1 MSVDSR
7 SLTEG
12 EIGLA
17 RSVFGD
23 AIDYSQVKLVRGRW
37 WPFQPRN
44 VVMAPN
50 GNIYFPRNGAL
61 WSADFAFET
70 LPLQAFLIHEM
81 THVWQAQKA
90 GRWYLPLMRHPF
102 CRYRYRFVPGRPFRR
117 YGIEQQ
123 AEIVRHA
130 FLARR
135 GAAPPDVPP
144 LVILEELLPFG
155 TGRTHSGSEIA

>member
-1 MSVDSR
+1 VH
-7 SLTEG
+7 
-12 EIGLA
+12 
-17 RSVFGD
+17 V
-23 AIDYSQVKLVRGRW
+23 VRGRW

-50 GNIYFPRNGAL
+50 GNIYFPPNGTL
-61 WSADFAFET
+61 WSEDFAAET
-70 LPLQAFLIHEM
+70 LPLQAFLIHEL

-102 CRYRYRFVPGRPFRR
+102 CRYRYRLVPGRPFRR

-130 FLARR
+130 FLLRR
-135 GAAPPDVPP
+135 GAELPGKPCLHVYEA
-144 LVILEELLPFG
+144 LLPFK
-155 TGRTHSGSEIA
+155 I

>member
-1 MSVDSR
+1 MPALR
-7 SLTEG
+7 RPLTPG
-12 EIGLA
+12 EIALA

-23 AIDYSQVKLVRGRW
+23 AIEYSQVRIVRGRW
-37 WPFQPRN
+37 LPFQPRN
-44 VVMAPN
+44 VVMAPD
-50 GNIYFPRNGAL
+50 GNIYFPPNDTL
-61 WSADFAFET
+61 WSEDFAGET

-102 CRYRYRFVPGRPFRR
+102 CRYRYRLVPGRPFRR

-130 FLARR
+130 FLLRR
-135 GAAPPDVPP
+135 GAQLPDKPCLRVY
-144 LVILEELLPFG
+144 EELSPFKPV
-155 TGRTHSGSEIA
+155 